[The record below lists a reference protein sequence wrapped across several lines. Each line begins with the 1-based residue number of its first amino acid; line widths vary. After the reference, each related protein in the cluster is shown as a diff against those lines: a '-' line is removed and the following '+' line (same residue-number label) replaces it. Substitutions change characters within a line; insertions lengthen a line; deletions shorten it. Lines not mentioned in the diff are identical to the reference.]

1 MHNILKP
8 AIIALACLVTLGAYA
23 QSGTISPPVV
33 SGTAT
38 VAVPLVQFS
47 LADCIAYA
55 TANQPD
61 YQAALFNLQ
70 SSGSQLEQSQASYM
84 PTVSVSN
91 NDLHIEDPKNNNGH
105 GTSLQVTHVFY
116 DSGLRDVRN
125 QQAHA
130 SFSSDEAGLR
140 RTKQTL
146 NFNVTNAYVALLRA
160 QKLLAV
166 SIEQLKYVQDQYDV
180 LKKRV
185 DVGDAARVDLLPLA
199 AQLASS
205 RVSKINAE
213 NSIRKARVAL
223 KNIIG
228 LSLAAPFEITEIDE
242 PSVIEIKNVDDYLQT
257 AKTQRPEMLQ
267 AQLSQ
272 TTAELTFKTAKI
284 NRGPK
289 FQVTGSYGMDIDSKM
304 ARNWNV
310 NGVISYNI
318 FDGNLLKAKE
328 DEAGSNLNAIKERAI
343 STFNGVQSDVWNAYL
358 NLQNAKER
366 RTATDASLIAAR
378 ANSDAQ
384 LARAKAGLGTS
395 LDITNAAVQLASAEN
410 DSIAAQ
416 YDYIL
421 ALAQLNYA
429 LGQEGIQ

>member
-1 MHNILKP
+1 MQNILKP
-8 AIIALACLVTLGAYA
+8 AIIALACLAALGACA
-23 QSGTISPPVV
+23 QTATITPPVV
-33 SGTAT
+33 TGTAT
-38 VAVPLVQFS
+38 VAAPLGQFS

-61 YQAALFNLQ
+61 YQAALLNLQ
-70 SSGSQLEQSQASYM
+70 SSGAQLTQSQASYM
-84 PTVSVSN
+84 PTVSVQN
-91 NDLHIEDPKNNNGH
+91 NDLHIEDPKNNTGH
-105 GTSLQVTHVFY
+105 GTSLQVTHTFY

-130 SFSSDEAGLR
+130 SLSSDEAGLR

-146 NFNVTNAYVALLRA
+146 DFNVTSAYVSLLRA
-160 QKLLAV
+160 QKLLTV
-166 SIEQLKYVQDQYDV
+166 SNEQLKYVQDQYDV

-213 NSIRKARVAL
+213 NNIRKARVAL

-228 LSLAAPFEITEIDE
+228 LSLAAPFEITEIKE
-242 PSVIEIKNVDDYLQT
+242 PAAFEIKNVDDYLQT
-257 AKTQRPEMLQ
+257 AKNQRPELLQ
-267 AQLSQ
+267 AQLNQ
-272 TTAELTFKTAKI
+272 TTAELNLKSAKI
-284 NRGPK
+284 NRGPR
-289 FQVTGSYGMDIDSKM
+289 FQVNGNYGMDIDSKM
-304 ARNWNV
+304 ARNWSV
-310 NGVISYNI
+310 TGVISYNI

-328 DEAGSNLNAIKERAI
+328 DEAGSNLDATLQRAA

-366 RTATDASLIAAR
+366 RTATDASLLAAR

-395 LDITNAAVQLASAEN
+395 LDIT
-410 DSIAAQ
+410 
-416 YDYIL
+416 
-421 ALAQLNYA
+421 
-429 LGQEGIQ
+429 